1 MSGDEAGA
9 ATAQVLIDTNSI
21 LFRPH
26 EPFYFSS
33 GWASPVYV
41 DCKRLISFPDA
52 RDRVIE
58 LAIRKI
64 RDTVG
69 DAALEVIAGG
79 EVAGVPFASMIAD
92 RLRLPLVIVRKQPK
106 GFGPTAQTEG
116 VLEPDKQVLLV
127 EDLTTDGR
135 TKALFCQ
142 GLTKAGAV
150 VRHAFVIFKY
160 GIFDHVVRDM
170 DALGVE
176 LFSLATWSDVLDV
189 ARRRGDF
196 DSGILAE
203 MERYVADPIHWSET
217 HGGIGVDSLT
227 QSVLAR

>member
-1 MSGDEAGA
+1 MTSDNPGA
-9 ATAQVLIDTNSI
+9 ATAEILLDTQSI

-26 EPFYFSS
+26 EPFFFSS

-41 DCKRLISFPDA
+41 DCKRLISFPEA
-52 RDRVIE
+52 RDRVID
-58 LAIRKI
+58 LAIQKI

-69 DAALEVIAGG
+69 ELALEVIAGG
-79 EVAGVPFASMIAD
+79 EVAGVPFASIIAD

-116 VLEPDKQVLLV
+116 VLEPGKQALLV

-160 GIFDHVVRDM
+160 GIFDHVVHDM

-176 LFSLATWSDVLDV
+176 LFSLATWADVLEV
-189 ARRRGDF
+189 ARQRGDF
-196 DSGILAE
+196 DTGTLAE
-203 MERYVADPIHWSET
+203 MESYVADPIHWSEM
-217 HGGIGVDSLT
+217 HGGIGVDSLA
-227 QSVLAR
+227 QSAFAR